1 MGGRMTR
8 QRRAVM
14 RALAGCQDF
23 VSAQELYALLV
34 AGDHAIGLTTVY
46 RVLRELEADG
56 GVDVVRDERSAAGAN
71 GGTSR
76 ARRATGEGGRLYRLR
91 PADGHRHYLMCRD
104 CGRSRPVD
112 SEVVE
117 EWAGRIAAD
126 TGFAAVEHTVEL
138 TGVCADCLPR
148 TDGCRP
154 SGDEGEA
161 PPCHWD
167 RAPDPRG
174 RVRSC
179 AS

>member
-8 QRRAVM
+8 QRKAVT
-14 RALAGCQDF
+14 RTLAGCQDF

-46 RVLRELEADG
+46 RALRELEADG
-56 GVDVVRDERSAAGAN
+56 AVDVVRDAA
-71 GGTSR
+71 
-76 ARRATGEGGRLYRLR
+76 GGRLYRLR

-112 SEVVE
+112 SDVVE

-126 TGFAAVEHTVEL
+126 TGFAAVKHTVEL
-138 TGVCADCLPR
+138 TGVCTDCLPR
-148 TDGCRP
+148 IDGCRP
-154 SGDEGEA
+154 SGDRGEE

-167 RAPDPRG
+167 RAEDPRG
-174 RVRSC
+174 RIRSC

>member
-1 MGGRMTR
+1 MGGRGRTTR
-8 QRRAVM
+8 QRKAVT

-23 VSAQELYALLV
+23 VSAQELYALVL
-34 AGDHAIGLTTVY
+34 ADGHAIGLTTVY
-46 RVLRELEADG
+46 RALRELEADG
-56 GVDVVRDERSAAGAN
+56 NVDVVRDE
-71 GGTSR
+71 T
-76 ARRATGEGGRLYRLR
+76 GGRLYRLR

-117 EWAGRIAAD
+117 QWASRIAAD

-138 TGVCADCLPR
+138 TGVCAE
-148 TDGCRP
+148 CRP
-154 SGDEGEA
+154 SGDEGEE

-167 RAPDPRG
+167 HAPDPRG
-174 RVRSC
+174 QVRSC

>member
-1 MGGRMTR
+1 MTR
-8 QRRAVM
+8 QRKAVT
-14 RALAGCQDF
+14 RALTGCQDF

-34 AGDHAIGLTTVY
+34 ADDHAIGLTTVY
-46 RVLRELEADG
+46 RALRELEADG
-56 GVDVVRDERSAAGAN
+56 GVDVVRDE
-71 GGTSR
+71 T
-76 ARRATGEGGRLYRLR
+76 GGRLYRLR

-148 TDGCRP
+148 TDGGCRP
-154 SGDEGEA
+154 SGDEGEE

-179 AS
+179 AR

>member
-1 MGGRMTR
+1 MTR
-8 QRRAVM
+8 QRRAVT
-14 RALAGCQDF
+14 RALAGYQDF

-46 RVLRELEADG
+46 RALRELEADG
-56 GVDVVRDERSAAGAN
+56 GVDVVREE
-71 GGTSR
+71 T
-76 ARRATGEGGRLYRLR
+76 GGRLYRLR
-91 PADGHRHYLMCRD
+91 PTDGHRHYLMCRD

-138 TGVCADCLPR
+138 TGVCPDCPPH
-148 TDGCRP
+148 TGGCRP
-154 SGDEGEA
+154 SGEQGSGHEGSGREGEE

-167 RAPDPRG
+167 RAPGPRG
-174 RVRSC
+174 PVRRC

>member
-8 QRRAVM
+8 QREAVT
-14 RALAGCQDF
+14 RVLAGCQDF

-46 RVLRELEADG
+46 RALRELEADG
-56 GVDVVRDERSAAGAN
+56 GVDVVRDE
-71 GGTSR
+71 TI
-76 ARRATGEGGRLYRLR
+76 GRLYRLR

-112 SEVVE
+112 SEAVE
-117 EWAGRIAAD
+117 EWAGRIAAE

-148 TDGCRP
+148 TDGRRP
-154 SGDEGEA
+154 SGEEGEE

-167 RAPDPRG
+167 RASDPRD
-174 RVRSC
+174 RTRSC

>member
-1 MGGRMTR
+1 MTR
-8 QRRAVM
+8 QRMAVT
-14 RALAGCQDF
+14 RTLASCQDF

-46 RVLRELEADG
+46 RALRELEADG
-56 GVDVVRDERSAAGAN
+56 GVDVVRDEA
-71 GGTSR
+71 
-76 ARRATGEGGRLYRLR
+76 GGRLYRLR

-112 SEVVE
+112 SDVVE

-138 TGVCADCLPR
+138 TGVCTDCLPSM
-148 TDGCRP
+148 DGGR
-154 SGDEGEA
+154 SSSDEGEE

-167 RAPDPRG
+167 RTPDPRG
-174 RVRSC
+174 RIRNC